1 MIHFLLYW
9 HGVIKQVTEFDIFLL
24 VRLFC
29 FLPVHADG
37 GEGSSLLEFNR
48 ASLNWSTVNFL
59 TRSNLIFEHLLLVV
73 GRAPPNYALKHFEFE
88 AHNSLTKGKKL
99 YVSSSARQSDAS
111 KKTGCIVVDDHNYP
125 QKVSVINSAHD
136 NNQSHHV
143 SCSCVLSTP
152 PYTNRPFIAN
162 TTKYIPIYKM
172 KWCRCCQQNR
182 SSATVPLAPLPSLAF
197 AIFFLQHKS
206 SNSHDIHRE
215 FW

>member
-1 MIHFLLYW
+1 MTYFYLRDFSVSYPYMLAAVKVHHFWNLIEPLSTD
-9 HGVIKQVTEFDIFLL
+9 QRST
-24 VRLFC
+24 
-29 FLPVHADG
+29 FLPDQTSFLSTDSWWWG
-37 GEGSSLLEFNR
+37 GHHQIMH
-48 ASLNWSTVNFL
+48 WSTL
-59 TRSNLIFEHLLLVV
+59 S
-73 GRAPPNYALKHFEFE
+73 FE

>member
-1 MIHFLLYW
+1 MH
-9 HGVIKQVTEFDIFLL
+9 
-24 VRLFC
+24 
-29 FLPVHADG
+29 
-37 GEGSSLLEFNR
+37 
-48 ASLNWSTVNFL
+48 WSTL
-59 TRSNLIFEHLLLVV
+59 S
-73 GRAPPNYALKHFEFE
+73 FE
-88 AHNSLTKGKKL
+88 AHNSLSKGKKL

-162 TTKYIPIYKM
+162 TTKYIPVYKM

-197 AIFFLQHKS
+197 AIFFSYNINLLIVMTFIESFDKIEGWHLTDSALTPRASFTKMIRVWYLQRYKS
-206 SNSHDIHRE
+206 YWR
-215 FW
+215 